1 MPGITHWQAPGF
13 FGYFPANASPP
24 SILAEIFSAGLGVQ
38 GMLWLT
44 SPSCTELE
52 ILVLDWIVEMMGLPD
67 MFKSS
72 GFGGGVI
79 QDSAS
84 SAVLCAVIAARELA
98 ITKAA
103 PEGAQSV

>member
-1 MPGITHWQAPGF
+1 
-13 FGYFPANASPP
+13 
-24 SILAEIFSAGLGVQ
+24 
-38 GMLWLT
+38 
-44 SPSCTELE
+44 
-52 ILVLDWIVEMMGLPD
+52 MMGLPD

-98 ITKAA
+98 KTKAA
-103 PEGAQSV
+103 LKELRAV

>member
-1 MPGITHWQAPGF
+1 MDEIILPGITHWQAPGF

-52 ILVLDWIVEMMGLPD
+52 ILVLDWIVEMMDLPD
-67 MFKSS
+67 ILNRLDLVEGLSR
-72 GFGGGVI
+72 I
-79 QDSAS
+79 LPL
-84 SAVLCAVIAARELA
+84 VLSCV
-98 ITKAA
+98 
-103 PEGAQSV
+103 Q